1 MASIYCERQRGDLC
15 RLHSINA
22 YFGYKK
28 LCKIEF
34 LKYCKEY
41 DNLISGLKTTEM
53 DGFSEGR
60 CIISYILDKLD
71 NKYLFLIPIKSYN
84 GIRNHIDIERY
95 CKIMNNIN
103 GLFEFN
109 KGHVWLNKK
118 IDGYWYKI
126 DSISGVNKIDKPSIK
141 NNGYLLIVDGKLLY
155 YEINYIMHCM
165 IKYSEEFELY
175 GVNLYYM
182 LKVINLTHYS
192 KNKDYNIHLDV
203 LNTIKDNLSIY
214 IKQNRL
220 NNETENLKNMIL
232 KDILYISKL

>member
-1 MASIYCERQRGDLC
+1 MESIYYEKQNGNLC

-28 LCKIEF
+28 LCKTEF
-34 LKYCKEY
+34 LKYCNEY
-41 DNLISGLKTTEM
+41 DNLISGLKTHDM

-60 CIISYILDKLD
+60 CIISYILDILD
-71 NKYLFLIPIKSYN
+71 NKYLCLIPIKSYN

-103 GLFEFN
+103 GFFEFN

-141 NNGYLLIVDGKLLY
+141 NNGYLLIFDDKILY
-155 YEINYIMHCM
+155 YELNYIMDN
-165 IKYSEEFELY
+165 ILKYSDRFELY

-182 LKVINLTHYS
+182 LKVINLTRYS
-192 KNKDYNIHLDV
+192 KNKIYNTHLNV
-203 LNTIKDNLSIY
+203 LNTIKNNLDIY
-214 IKQNRL
+214 IKENRM
-220 NNETENLKNMIL
+220 NNNTEKLKNMIL